1 MTGKTTIA
9 LCSLLAIGLGAAAF
23 WWRSSHDAGSTSP
36 QRVAAPQAARP
47 SAPVVAQPA
56 SAPSIRHPM
65 LSPAASTSTATPS
78 FDSTLSDLFGNEAV
92 KHLFRTDDFAHR
104 FVATVDNL
112 GRSAAPASIWPMN
125 PASGRFLTS
134 DTSSGE
140 VIQPDNG
147 LRYVPYVL
155 LLEQVDMKRVAH
167 AYAQNYPAFQHAYEE
182 IGFPQ
187 GYFNDRLIEVLDL
200 LIATPEAAPPIHVH
214 RPVAAGVQPTRPWL
228 LYEFDDPALQSLTAG
243 QRLLLRM
250 GPIDER
256 RVKKRLAELRGL
268 LLAGETGASR

>member
-1 MTGKTTIA
+1 MTRKTTIA

-23 WWRSSHDAGSTSP
+23 WWQSSNDSGSTP
-36 QRVAAPQAARP
+36 PEVAAPAAAWH
-47 SAPVVAQPA
+47 SAPAIAEVP

-65 LSPAASTSTATPS
+65 PIPAASTSNGAPGL
-78 FDSTLSDLFGNEAV
+78 DSTLSDLFGNEAV
-92 KHLFRTDDFAHR
+92 KRLFRTDDFAHR
-104 FVATVDNL
+104 LVATVDNL
-112 GRSAAPASIWPMN
+112 GRSAAPASVWPMN
-125 PASGRFLTS
+125 PAPGRFLTS
-134 DTSSGE
+134 DTSAGE

-155 LLEQVDMKRVAH
+155 LLEQVDLKRVAH
-167 AYAQNYPAFQHAYEE
+167 AYAQNYPAFQHAYEA

-187 GYFNDRLIEVLDL
+187 GYFNDRLIDVLDL

-228 LYEFDDPALQSLTAG
+228 LYEFDDPALRSLTAG

-256 RVKKRLAELRGL
+256 RVKKRLVELRSV
-268 LLAGETGASR
+268 LLAVETGASR